1 MTTFVGRGVVDG
13 EDDTKPSLTPKN
25 PAPCLRLASL
35 LVRGRLRTIGG
46 YRGLSF
52 RGLGL
57 GAGRGTCCTADLT
70 DRERAAEWTV
80 RIVSMNSV
88 TLENFRCFG
97 EKQTVRLAPLT
108 LLVGENSTGKTS
120 FLALIRALWDMAYTS
135 RVPDFRE
142 SPWDLGSFNE
152 IAHHRG
158 ARGGRSSAIDA
169 GFTLNADR
177 VRKGVSNE
185 FRFTL
190 AKDRTAPAPV
200 SRYRSRGENWIS
212 ETLAPTKPYSLDVGT
227 SRGEWRM
234 RDTDEFPVARDGFI
248 AQHAW
253 FILSNHSRF
262 DTAEF
267 DPANGSPPM
276 TKQDFAKVRRVSEL
290 HASIRSMRPFA
301 GAPVRSE
308 PLRTYDPSRI
318 YVDPE
323 GDYVPVHLAEVK
335 ASDPDSWQY
344 LKRGLE
350 RFGGSAGLFDE
361 IDIKQFGDFGGPFQI
376 RVKKHDGR
384 YKGPWRNIV
393 DVGYGVSQ
401 ALPVLTELVRPDSPD
416 MFLLQQPE
424 VHLHPMAQA
433 ALGSLFCQ
441 VAGSNSPRRQIIVET
456 HSDHLINRVRMD
468 VRDEVTDLRPEDVMV
483 LYFERDGLDVKIHE
497 VTFDYLGNVDAP
509 ASYGRFFMEEMN
521 RNLWPE
527 DYVPVR

>member
-1 MTTFVGRGVVDG
+1 MGSRGNGSLVTRPAASNAVG
-13 EDDTKPSLTPKN
+13 S
-25 PAPCLRLASL
+25 A
-35 LVRGRLRTIGG
+35 I
-46 YRGLSF
+46 
-52 RGLGL
+52 
-57 GAGRGTCCTADLT
+57 
-70 DRERAAEWTV
+70 
-80 RIVSMNSV
+80 RITSMNSV

-120 FLALIRALWDMAYTS
+120 FLALLRALWDMAYAS

-142 SPWDLGSFNE
+142 EPWDLGSFDE

-158 ARGGRSSAIDA
+158 ARGGRADTIVA
-169 GFTLNADR
+169 GFTLGYR
-177 VRKGVSNE
+177 VRGGAPNE
-185 FRFTL
+185 FRFSL

-200 SRYRSRGENWIS
+200 AIYRARGTNWIL
-212 ETLAPTKPYSLDVGT
+212 ETLSPTKPYSLAVGT
-227 SRGEWRM
+227 DRGKWRLSE
-234 RDTDEFPVARDGFI
+234 TDDFPVARDGYI

-253 FILSNHSRF
+253 YIFSSYSRF
-262 DTAEF
+262 GMDEF
-267 DPANGSPPM
+267 EPTNGSPAM
-276 TKQDFAKVRRVSEL
+276 LQGDFAKIRNVSARHAPVRSL
-290 HASIRSMRPFA
+290 RPFA

-308 PLRTYDPSRI
+308 PLRTYDPSRMI
-318 YVDPE
+318 VDPE
-323 GDYVPVHLAEVK
+323 GDHVPVRLAEAK
-335 ASDPDSWQY
+335 ASDSDTWQY

-361 IDIKQFGDFGGPFQI
+361 IDIKQFGGYGGPFQI

-401 ALPVLTELVRPDSPD
+401 ALPVLTELIRPDTPD

-433 ALGSLFCQ
+433 ALGSVFCEVSGSRRPHRQ
-441 VAGSNSPRRQIIVET
+441 VIVET

-483 LYFERDGLDVKIHE
+483 LYFERNGLDVKIHE
-497 VTFDYLGNVDAP
+497 VTFDSEGNVDAP
-509 ASYGRFFMEEMN
+509 PSYGSFFMEEMH
-521 RNLWPE
+521 RTLWKRR
-527 DYVPVR
+527 V